1 VSPHLRPGRLQSL
14 MLHLVTFAVLEDGS
28 HRQRRTY
35 RTGGRGKFEGRA
47 LALLESLVCTPQG
60 TLFPVL
66 RHLELDIKL
75 LPTEHRLG
83 AKGV

>member
-1 VSPHLRPGRLQSL
+1 

-28 HRQRRTY
+28 YRQRRTY
-35 RTGGRGKFEGRA
+35 RTGARGKFEGRA
-47 LALLESLVCTPQG
+47 LVLLESLASTSQG
-60 TLFPVL
+60 MLLPVL

-75 LPTEHRLG
+75 LLTEHKLG